1 MGLLDIVT
9 LPAPILRQKAKPV
22 KRFDKNLQNLIDDML
37 DTMRD
42 APGVGLAAPQIGQSI
57 RLLVVEYTKE
67 VDEEDEN
74 APKPKPKRYVLI
86 NPEIVE
92 RSEEMV
98 EGIEGCLSIPGL
110 VGNVE
115 RHESITVKAL
125 NRFGKPQKVKE
136 SGWMARI
143 IQHEIDHLDG
153 ILYTDR
159 ASEVFEPEPE
169 IEDEILADLDAA

>member
-98 EGIEGCLSIPGL
+98 EGI
-110 VGNVE
+110 
-115 RHESITVKAL
+115 
-125 NRFGKPQKVKE
+125 
-136 SGWMARI
+136 
-143 IQHEIDHLDG
+143 
-153 ILYTDR
+153 
-159 ASEVFEPEPE
+159 
-169 IEDEILADLDAA
+169 